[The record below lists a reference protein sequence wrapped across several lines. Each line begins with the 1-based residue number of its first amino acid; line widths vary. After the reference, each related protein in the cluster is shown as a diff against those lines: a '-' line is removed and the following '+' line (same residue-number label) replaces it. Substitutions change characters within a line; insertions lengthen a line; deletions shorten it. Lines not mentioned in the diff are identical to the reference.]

1 MNSQADITNLDLL
14 PVRDQR
20 GDSHQDLFHSTLLDS
35 AAQCTTLLGQIMTE
49 ASTGCQPPRF

>member
-20 GDSHQDLFHSTLLDS
+20 GDSHQDHFRSTILDS
-35 AAQCTTLLGQIMTE
+35 AATCPTVLGQIMTE
-49 ASTGCQPPRF
+49 ESTGCQPPRF